1 MNVRLSVSGWYVRMC
16 VLIPDRTGN
25 PAFCQLGWLM
35 GSSWRSDRMRVWSAG
50 GLPRGMAHTHSQTP
64 TQIHNLH
71 ILESQVGRSNKAVSL
86 LFLHSDSIT
95 SLKLYSS
102 SLTKSENL
110 VFLFSHLQSFFIT
123 SSFLCSL
130 SLFHPF
136 FPVTIFTSSSPSTFH
151 LLLSPS
157 LPFCPLLPPL
167 ALPDVTPRPSG
178 LLLRPCLHACVLT
191 LCSYMYFLSV
201 YNIFGCVWMCECDV
215 LIHPIDQSRTP
226 DSHHP
231 WQPSGRCL
239 TLPRPNTSWH
249 PINLQPPCI
258 HTYMCV
264 CVTQKGNEWM
274 KLRNHV

>member
-136 FPVTIFTSSSPSTFH
+136 FSSYHIYLLFSQHLPSPSFSIVAFLSSPP
-151 LLLSPS
+151 SPGS
-157 LPFCPLLPPL
+157 SRCYTK
-167 ALPDVTPRPSG
+167 ALGIATQAMF
-178 LLLRPCLHACVLT
+178 ACMCT
-191 LCSYMYFLSV
+191 YFV
-201 YNIFGCVWMCECDV
+201 
-215 LIHPIDQSRTP
+215 
-226 DSHHP
+226 
-231 WQPSGRCL
+231 
-239 TLPRPNTSWH
+239 
-249 PINLQPPCI
+249 
-258 HTYMCV
+258 
-264 CVTQKGNEWM
+264 
-274 KLRNHV
+274 